1 MRTKLEVRD
10 SDNSVLGVLDIGK
23 DSNFPFTL
31 TKKIASLSNIS
42 KRGGSYSKTFKIP
55 ATKANNQLLHN
66 LYSSNQ
72 RNVKDM
78 KNRKS
83 ANVLVDNK
91 IIERGY
97 LKVTN
102 VEDNKGVRSYVC
114 KYFGDNSDWMTALSE
129 TTLKDLTYGAGSVGT
144 LDYTRANVIDSWN
157 KTYTGTYDHVFAWIN
172 YGQYEVGNGLATED
186 FRPSLRYKA
195 IIERALN
202 NVGYKLSSTFMGTS
216 DFEQLIMPYIGDGFQ
231 HSQANVDAKLFRASS
246 NKSNTDTYYA
256 DAEITF
262 SGGNVVYSGG
272 LVQTLRFNDDS
283 TGSNFDTGGN
293 YNTTSYR
300 YTIPTPVGTGNGKY
314 RFAINAKLDSLDS
327 SVVNAKVSW
336 QIWKNGQLLET
347 FINNDDLSN
356 YTSGKTIE
364 TGYYKLLASNPNHPI
379 TPNDPDFIEFK
390 AKIFGAPAILK
401 VYEPSNLLAVGN
413 RLQGQTTSP
422 YLNARAEIYKII
434 TDNNNSNLR
443 YLFLKAPEDNNST
456 NGEFLFQTGET
467 VTETAPTSPYAPTG
481 VTAIVQPFTQPYN
494 RINWDNA
501 NTYVKLIDMSKQLV
515 EFNQYTLADIL
526 PEVKVL
532 DLFADITKVFNL
544 YWRTDTR
551 TKIVYV
557 EERDSFFK
565 SYTTALNWT
574 DKFAINKPYKLNFLE
589 NYNRDLIFKYAE
601 DSNDKYL
608 EKRNQTFQYQN
619 NLYCSYKHELPTRF
633 PKGDSFVKTS
643 EIAPTYI
650 IHDPKAVID
659 NTLTRYGVTARMW
672 NEPNLNNSAPPQ
684 NYGFNPRI
692 LNYQYGA
699 QTDIDGNALS
709 IDFYSTNY
717 TNIPSALPI
726 KVWNNTVPY
735 SLSFAQSDGLVLS
748 YYGRTLGVIED
759 SLQLEAY
766 IHLTDSDYQNLDMS
780 KPIYLNNPEEVQ
792 GYWLIDT
799 ISDYSPFKDLT
810 KVTLTKYHKNDSSG
824 RKVIINTDSSPNPF
838 PNPTGGDFPPNPTNV
853 FGHGTGADGTETD
866 GDDIRRMGIVAQNGT
881 NNRAAKGSASFALGQ
896 GCVAKYKNQSMLGSY
911 PEISDDMFAIGVGNE
926 NERITGLRADSDG
939 NVTIYGGE
947 IYTINDNGER
957 VPVYTESD
965 NKTRKIYLK

>member
-10 SDNSVLGVLDIGK
+10 TDNSVLGVLDIGK

-31 TKKIASLSNIS
+31 TKKIASLTDIN
-42 KRGGSYSKTFKIP
+42 KRGGAYSKTFKIP
-55 ATKANNQLLHN
+55 ATKANNQLLN
-66 LYSSNQ
+66 TLYSSNQ

-102 VEDNKGVRSYVC
+102 IVDNKGVRSYVC
-114 KYFGDNSDWMTALSE
+114 KFFGDNSDWMTALSE
-129 TTLKDLTYGAGSVGT
+129 TTLKDLTYGAGSSGS
-144 LDYTRANVIDSWN
+144 LDYSNSNISLSWG
-157 KTYTGTYDHVFAWIN
+157 KTYSDGYDHVYAWIN
-172 YGQYEVGNGLATED
+172 YGQYEVGNGLSTED

-202 NVGYKLSSTFMGTS
+202 KVGYKLSSTFMGTS

-256 DAEITF
+256 DGDITF
-262 SGGNVVYSGG
+262 SGTAPVISGG

-293 YNTTSYR
+293 YNTTNYK
-300 YTIPTPVGTGNGKY
+300 YTVPLPDDTGNGKY
-314 RFAINAKLDSLDS
+314 RFAINAKLDMPNSF
-327 SVVNAKVSW
+327 VVDAKITW
-336 QIWKNGQLLET
+336 EIWKNGTILET
-347 FINNDDLSN
+347 VLQKDDLIN

-364 TGYYKLLASNPNHPI
+364 TGYYKLESG
-379 TPNDPDFIEFK
+379 DYIEFK
-390 AKIFGAPAILK
+390 SRILGAPAILK
-401 VYEPSNLLAVGN
+401 VSDPTHTIAVGN
-413 RLQGQTTSP
+413 RIEQPTPSG
-422 YLNARAEIYKII
+422 YNGRAEIYKII
-434 TDNNNSNLR
+434 SNGNIK
-443 YLFLKAPEDNNST
+443 YLFLKDPEDNNTSD
-456 NGEFLFQTGET
+456 GELLFKPFVN
-467 VTETAPTSPYAPTG
+467 VTETSPTSPYAPTG
-481 VTAIVQPFTQPYN
+481 VTAEVKPFGISGQSVYPVPSTYN

-515 EFNQYTLADIL
+515 ENNTFTLANIL

-544 YWRTDTR
+544 YWRTDTK
-551 TKIVYV
+551 TKTVYV

-574 DKFAINKPYKLNFLE
+574 DKLAIDKPYKLNFLE

-633 PKGDSFVKTS
+633 PKGESYVKTS

-650 IHDPKAVID
+650 IHDSKAVLD

-672 NEPNLNNSAPPQ
+672 NEPNINDSAPPPD
-684 NYGFNPRI
+684 YGFNPRI

-709 IDFYSTNY
+709 VDFKESGGWVNY

-824 RKVIINTDSSPNPF
+824 RKVTIDTSSSPNPF

-866 GDDIRRMGIVAQNGT
+866 GNDIRRMGIVAQNGT

-947 IYTINDNGER
+947 IYTINNNGER